1 VGGCVGAGTVSCPGS
16 LTDFGQTGI
25 FPTNV
30 LAITGV
36 EAFTASGGAFSGTV
50 DEIVARDNV
59 SSTLDFIFQVHKQS
73 QQCEC
78 HRSCHF

>member
-1 VGGCVGAGTVSCPGS
+1 MLTTKFLRVMLAAVALVVVGAARPAQASPLAVGGCVGAGTVSCPGS

-36 EAFTASGGAFSGTV
+36 EAFTASGGAFSG
-50 DEIVARDNV
+50 R
-59 SSTLDFIFQVHKQS
+59 
-73 QQCEC
+73 
-78 HRSCHF
+78 